1 MLYSGK
7 LIGNIRNEYDIKLT
21 TLAHGLCSTGQLGRI
36 ESGSRSAEKML
47 FESLY
52 QRMGKYSGR
61 FEMLVDCD
69 EYEELEKRMQIRH
82 FIDNGKYDEATKG
95 IEEYK
100 NNTKNKIHLQY
111 LCLAE
116 CEIMHRTGQE
126 IAVCM
131 EKLMEGIR
139 YTYPDFNIEE
149 IGEYYLSRMEMLMA
163 QQYVRYM
170 ELSGQKDKAVK
181 LYHDI
186 LNCLEK
192 DRYDRS
198 ERELLY
204 RHVGYWLMNHYIG
217 CEKYYKALEIGER
230 AYELTVKGAMI
241 MFLAEL
247 KDGII
252 RCNES
257 LGRDMTEE
265 RKMLAVLK
273 RMNKRFGVKGAED
286 FFPIYTEER
295 VYNVNEVIRQ
305 RRELMG
311 MTQEELAEGI
321 CDVTTISRLEN
332 KKQTLS
338 DKIRIPLLQKLHLS
352 GDKYIACVDTYEY
365 KVFEKLNQMRD
376 AIDEGRM
383 DVAEKILDEIEE
395 KYKFDTINSRQYV
408 CRMRNNIEWFRE
420 NKSGNFIDN
429 IERLL
434 KKSVYP
440 DDQEKKVIL
449 FQNEWRL
456 LENLADYYEKKGEY
470 YKAVKYVSMIEP
482 EESELIIYEQGIRY
496 IVYQT
501 AMGDILGET
510 GAVEEAKVNLEK
522 ALDMSIQI
530 DVLSWFPRLTYVYAW
545 NILEKKEQKSSAD
558 LEECGEMLEYAY
570 VLSEIYGNEGRKQRI
585 NRLCKKHGVKIGTW
599 QI

>member
-365 KVFEKLNQMRD
+365 KVFEKTNQIRN
-376 AIDEGRM
+376 ANEGGRENE
-383 DVAEKILDEIEE
+383 AEILLDEVVEQYRLE
-395 KYKFDTINSRQYV
+395 TVSSRQYI
-408 CRMRNNIEWFRE
+408 CRMRNNCTIEEMTQLLEESFFLNNKIMTKEIIMFE
-420 NKSGNFIDN
+420 N
-429 IERLL
+429 EWMLL
-434 KKSVYP
+434 KRIAERHENNKEY
-440 DDQEKKVIL
+440 
-449 FQNEWRL
+449 NMA
-456 LENLADYYEKKGEY
+456 LECASIID
-470 YKAVKYVSMIEP
+470 V
-482 EESELIIYEQGIRY
+482 EESEKVLYEHGVRY
-496 IVYQT
+496 IT
-501 AMGDILGET
+501 AKTRLGDILGEL
-510 GAVEEAKVNLEK
+510 GRIEEANRNIMQGIK
-522 ALDMSIQI
+522 MSVGI
-530 DVLSWFPRLTYVYAW
+530 DVLSWFPSLTYVYAW